1 MQRLILLLLL
11 VLAPALHAQSQPT
24 TVILVR
30 HAEKEAQP
38 ADNPPLSAIG
48 WQRVDALVEAVRHAG
63 ITTIYSTPYARTLET
78 ARGVARVID
87 VPVVETPI
95 LNRNVPAYGD
105 SVAARVRRDGGVIL
119 VVGHSNT
126 LGAVIKALG
135 GPDIGE
141 IADAD
146 YDNLF
151 VLTIHEGHAV
161 RFIRARFGKARQ

>member
-11 VLAPALHAQSQPT
+11 VIAPALHAPSQPT

-63 ITTIYSTPYARTLET
+63 ITPIYSTPYARTLET

-105 SVAARVRRDGGVIL
+105 SVAARVR
-119 VVGHSNT
+119 
-126 LGAVIKALG
+126 
-135 GPDIGE
+135 
-141 IADAD
+141 
-146 YDNLF
+146 
-151 VLTIHEGHAV
+151 
-161 RFIRARFGKARQ
+161 